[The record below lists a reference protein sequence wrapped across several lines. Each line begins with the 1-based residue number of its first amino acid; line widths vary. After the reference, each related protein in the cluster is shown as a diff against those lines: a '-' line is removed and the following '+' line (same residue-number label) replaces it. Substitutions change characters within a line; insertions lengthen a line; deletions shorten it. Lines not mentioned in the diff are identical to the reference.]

1 MSVIK
6 VQALSKNFGAI
17 KAVDQLSFEVEAG
30 QVYGFLGQNGSGKST
45 TIRMLLSLI
54 HPSEGHIEI
63 FGQSLTDNRSAILE
77 KVGAVIERPDS
88 YPYLT
93 AQEHLSLFAKL
104 RKQKITAAKIE
115 STLSQVGLLARAND
129 KVQTYSL
136 GMKQRLGIGIALLHD
151 PQLIILDEPTN
162 GLDPQGIADIRQL
175 IQSLSK
181 EEGKTVLVSSHLLS
195 EIEQIASHI
204 LIIHQGKKM
213 AEGPTSSLLD
223 PNKTIVQIKT
233 LDDADAKQK
242 LMDSAYRAN
251 ILERSEGLYLSIPK
265 LDIPGLNTFF
275 MVTTLLGEYVGVI
288 LVLVFLFFTGKHFI
302 PVYLIA
308 LLITFL
314 VSQGL
319 KLFVFEH
326 ENRPS
331 YTYEQLE
338 KIEGLEHH
346 KHHSFPSGHTST
358 AFAIFTI
365 LAIAYPKKGVPFL
378 GAMLAVLVGISRIYL
393 GQHYLS
399 DVVTGAII
407 GLFTSVWVVYFY
419 ALYGQNKNG

>member
-6 VQALSKNFGAI
+6 VRGLSKNFGAI

-54 HPSEGHIEI
+54 HPSQGHIEI

-77 KVGAVIERPDS
+77 QIGAVIERPDL

-93 AQEHLSLFAKL
+93 AQEHLTLFAKL
-104 RKQKITAAKIE
+104 RKQKITAAKVQA
-115 STLSQVGLLARAND
+115 TLSQVGLLARAND

-175 IQSLSK
+175 IKSLSK
-181 EEGKTVLVSSHLLS
+181 EQGKTVLVSSHLLS
-195 EIEQIASHI
+195 EIEQIATHI

-233 LDDADAKQK
+233 LDDLDAKRK
-242 LMDSAYRAN
+242 FMASAYRSN
-251 ILERSEGLYLSIPK
+251 LLERSEGLYLTIPK
-265 LDIPGLNTFF
+265 LEIPALNA
-275 MVTTLLGEYVGVI
+275 
-288 LVLVFLFFTGKHFI
+288 FI
-302 PVYLIA
+302 VASNID
-308 LLITFL
+308 L
-314 VSQGL
+314 VSL
-319 KLFVFEH
+319 EAKNSLEDYFL
-326 ENRPS
+326 
-331 YTYEQLE
+331 QL
-338 KIEGLEHH
+338 
-346 KHHSFPSGHTST
+346 TST
-358 AFAIFTI
+358 F
-365 LAIAYPKKGVPFL
+365 
-378 GAMLAVLVGISRIYL
+378 
-393 GQHYLS
+393 
-399 DVVTGAII
+399 
-407 GLFTSVWVVYFY
+407 
-419 ALYGQNKNG
+419 

>member
-6 VQALSKNFGAI
+6 VQALSKNFGAL

-63 FGQSLTDNRSAILE
+63 FGQSLTDHRSAILE
-77 KVGAVIERPDS
+77 QIGAVIERPDL

-93 AQEHLSLFAKL
+93 AQEHLTLFAKL
-104 RKQKITAAKIE
+104 RKQKINSSKIE
-115 STLSQVGLLARAND
+115 ATLAQIGLLARAND

-151 PQLIILDEPTN
+151 PKLVILDEPTN

-175 IQSLSK
+175 IKSLSK

-233 LDDADAKQK
+233 LDDLGAKQI
-242 LMDSAYRAN
+242 LMASVYQTN
-251 ILERSEGLYLSIPK
+251 LLERSEGIYLSIPQ
-265 LDIPGLNTFF
+265 LEIPALNTF
-275 MVTTLLGEYVGVI
+275 
-288 LVLVFLFFTGKHFI
+288 LV
-302 PVYLIA
+302 A
-308 LLITFL
+308 
-314 VSQGL
+314 S
-319 KLFVFEH
+319 
-326 ENRPS
+326 
-331 YTYEQLE
+331 
-338 KIEGLEHH
+338 KIELLSLEA
-346 KHHSFPSGHTST
+346 KNSLEDYFLQLTST
-358 AFAIFTI
+358 
-365 LAIAYPKKGVPFL
+365 Y
-378 GAMLAVLVGISRIYL
+378 
-393 GQHYLS
+393 
-399 DVVTGAII
+399 
-407 GLFTSVWVVYFY
+407 
-419 ALYGQNKNG
+419 

>member
-6 VQALSKNFGAI
+6 VQALSKNFGDL
-17 KAVDQLSFEVEAG
+17 KAVDQLSFEVAAG

-63 FGQSLTDNRSAILE
+63 FGQSLTDHRSAILE
-77 KVGAVIERPDS
+77 QVGAVIERPDL

-93 AQEHLSLFAKL
+93 AQEHLTLFAKI

-115 STLSQVGLLARAND
+115 ATLSQVGLLTRAND

-151 PQLIILDEPTN
+151 PKLIILDEPTN

-175 IQSLSK
+175 IKSLSK
-181 EEGKTVLVSSHLLS
+181 DEGKTVLVSSHLLS

-233 LDDADAKQK
+233 LDDLGAKQK
-242 LMDSAYRAN
+242 LMGSPYRAHL
-251 ILERSEGLYLSIPK
+251 LERSEGLYLRIPK
-265 LDIPGLNTFF
+265 LEIPGLNA
-275 MVTTLLGEYVGVI
+275 Y
-288 LVLVFLFFTGKHFI
+288 LVASNI
-302 PVYLIA
+302 D
-308 LLITFL
+308 L
-314 VSQGL
+314 VSL
-319 KLFVFEH
+319 EAKNSLEDYFL
-326 ENRPS
+326 
-331 YTYEQLE
+331 QL
-338 KIEGLEHH
+338 
-346 KHHSFPSGHTST
+346 TST
-358 AFAIFTI
+358 
-365 LAIAYPKKGVPFL
+365 Y
-378 GAMLAVLVGISRIYL
+378 
-393 GQHYLS
+393 
-399 DVVTGAII
+399 
-407 GLFTSVWVVYFY
+407 
-419 ALYGQNKNG
+419 

>member
-17 KAVDQLSFEVEAG
+17 KAVDQLSFEVAAG

-63 FGQSLTDNRSAILE
+63 FGQSLTEHRSAILE
-77 KVGAVIERPDS
+77 QVGAVIERPDL

-93 AQEHLSLFAKL
+93 AQEHLTLFAKL
-104 RKQKITAAKIE
+104 RKQKITATKIQA
-115 STLSQVGLLARAND
+115 TLTQVGLLARAND

-151 PQLIILDEPTN
+151 PKLIILDEPTN

-233 LDDADAKQK
+233 LDDLDAKQK
-242 LMDSAYRAN
+242 LIASAYSTN
-251 ILERSEGLYLSIPK
+251 LLERNEGIYLRIPK
-265 LDIPGLNTFF
+265 LEIPALN
-275 MVTTLLGEYVGVI
+275 
-288 LVLVFLFFTGKHFI
+288 
-302 PVYLIA
+302 A
-308 LLITFL
+308 FL
-314 VSQGL
+314 VASHIGL
-319 KLFVFEH
+319 VSLEAKNSLEDYFL
-326 ENRPS
+326 
-331 YTYEQLE
+331 QL
-338 KIEGLEHH
+338 
-346 KHHSFPSGHTST
+346 TST
-358 AFAIFTI
+358 
-365 LAIAYPKKGVPFL
+365 Y
-378 GAMLAVLVGISRIYL
+378 
-393 GQHYLS
+393 
-399 DVVTGAII
+399 
-407 GLFTSVWVVYFY
+407 
-419 ALYGQNKNG
+419 

>member
-17 KAVDQLSFEVEAG
+17 KAVDQLTFEVAAG

-54 HPSEGHIEI
+54 HPSQGHIEI
-63 FGQSLTDNRSAILE
+63 FGQSLTGNRSAILE
-77 KVGAVIERPDS
+77 QIGAVIERPDL

-93 AQEHLSLFAKL
+93 AQEHLTLFAKL
-104 RKQKITAAKIE
+104 RKQKIAPSKIE
-115 STLSQVGLLARAND
+115 ATLAQVGLLARAND

-151 PQLIILDEPTN
+151 PKLIILDEPTN

-175 IQSLSK
+175 IKSLSK

-242 LMDSAYRAN
+242 LMASTYSTN
-251 ILERSEGLYLSIPK
+251 LLERSEGLYLTIPK
-265 LDIPGLNTFF
+265 LEIPALNA
-275 MVTTLLGEYVGVI
+275 
-288 LVLVFLFFTGKHFI
+288 FI
-302 PVYLIA
+302 VASNIN
-308 LLITFL
+308 L
-314 VSQGL
+314 VSL
-319 KLFVFEH
+319 EAKNSLEDYFL
-326 ENRPS
+326 
-331 YTYEQLE
+331 QL
-338 KIEGLEHH
+338 
-346 KHHSFPSGHTST
+346 TST
-358 AFAIFTI
+358 
-365 LAIAYPKKGVPFL
+365 Y
-378 GAMLAVLVGISRIYL
+378 
-393 GQHYLS
+393 
-399 DVVTGAII
+399 
-407 GLFTSVWVVYFY
+407 
-419 ALYGQNKNG
+419 

>member
-6 VQALSKNFGAI
+6 VQGLSKNFGAI

-63 FGQSLTDNRSAILE
+63 FGQSLTENRSAILE
-77 KVGAVIERPDS
+77 QVGAVIERPDL

-93 AQEHLSLFAKL
+93 AQEHLALFAKL

-115 STLSQVGLLARAND
+115 ATLAQVGLLTRAND

-175 IQSLSK
+175 IKSLSK
-181 EEGKTVLVSSHLLS
+181 DQGKTVLVSSHLLS
-195 EIEQIASHI
+195 EIEQIATHI

-233 LDDADAKQK
+233 LDDLGAKQK
-242 LMDSAYRAN
+242 LMASTYRSN
-251 ILERSEGLYLSIPK
+251 LLERTEGLYLTIPK
-265 LDIPGLNTFF
+265 LEIPALNA
-275 MVTTLLGEYVGVI
+275 
-288 LVLVFLFFTGKHFI
+288 FI
-302 PVYLIA
+302 VASNID
-308 LLITFL
+308 L
-314 VSQGL
+314 VSL
-319 KLFVFEH
+319 EAKNSLEDYFL
-326 ENRPS
+326 
-331 YTYEQLE
+331 QL
-338 KIEGLEHH
+338 
-346 KHHSFPSGHTST
+346 TST
-358 AFAIFTI
+358 F
-365 LAIAYPKKGVPFL
+365 
-378 GAMLAVLVGISRIYL
+378 
-393 GQHYLS
+393 
-399 DVVTGAII
+399 
-407 GLFTSVWVVYFY
+407 
-419 ALYGQNKNG
+419 

>member
-17 KAVDQLSFEVEAG
+17 KAVDQLSFEVAAG

-54 HPSEGHIEI
+54 HPSQGHIEI
-63 FGQSLTDNRSAILE
+63 FGQSLTDHRSAILE
-77 KVGAVIERPDS
+77 QVGAVIERPDL

-93 AQEHLSLFAKL
+93 AQEHLTLFAKL

-115 STLSQVGLLARAND
+115 ATLSQVGLLARAND

-151 PQLIILDEPTN
+151 PKLIILDEPTN

-175 IQSLSK
+175 IKSLSK
-181 EEGKTVLVSSHLLS
+181 DEGKTVLVSSHLLS

-233 LDDADAKQK
+233 LDDLGAKQK
-242 LMDSAYRAN
+242 LMGSPYRAHL
-251 ILERSEGLYLSIPK
+251 LERSEGLYLRIPK
-265 LDIPGLNTFF
+265 LEIPGLNA
-275 MVTTLLGEYVGVI
+275 Y
-288 LVLVFLFFTGKHFI
+288 LVASNI
-302 PVYLIA
+302 D
-308 LLITFL
+308 L
-314 VSQGL
+314 VSL
-319 KLFVFEH
+319 EAKNSLEDYFL
-326 ENRPS
+326 
-331 YTYEQLE
+331 QL
-338 KIEGLEHH
+338 
-346 KHHSFPSGHTST
+346 TST
-358 AFAIFTI
+358 
-365 LAIAYPKKGVPFL
+365 Y
-378 GAMLAVLVGISRIYL
+378 
-393 GQHYLS
+393 
-399 DVVTGAII
+399 
-407 GLFTSVWVVYFY
+407 
-419 ALYGQNKNG
+419 

>member
-30 QVYGFLGQNGSGKST
+30 QVYGYLGQNGSGKST

-104 RKQKITAAKIE
+104 RKQKITDAKIE

-233 LDDADAKQK
+233 LDDLGAKQK
-242 LMDSAYRAN
+242 LMVSAYSTN
-251 ILERSEGLYLSIPK
+251 LLERTEGLYLRIPK
-265 LDIPGLNTFF
+265 LEIPALNAFLVASNIDLVSLEAKNSLEDYFLQLTS
-275 MVTTLLGEYVGVI
+275 TYEYV
-288 LVLVFLFFTGKHFI
+288 
-302 PVYLIA
+302 A
-308 LLITFL
+308 
-314 VSQGL
+314 
-319 KLFVFEH
+319 
-326 ENRPS
+326 
-331 YTYEQLE
+331 
-338 KIEGLEHH
+338 
-346 KHHSFPSGHTST
+346 
-358 AFAIFTI
+358 
-365 LAIAYPKKGVPFL
+365 
-378 GAMLAVLVGISRIYL
+378 
-393 GQHYLS
+393 HYS
-399 DVVTGAII
+399 
-407 GLFTSVWVVYFY
+407 
-419 ALYGQNKNG
+419 N